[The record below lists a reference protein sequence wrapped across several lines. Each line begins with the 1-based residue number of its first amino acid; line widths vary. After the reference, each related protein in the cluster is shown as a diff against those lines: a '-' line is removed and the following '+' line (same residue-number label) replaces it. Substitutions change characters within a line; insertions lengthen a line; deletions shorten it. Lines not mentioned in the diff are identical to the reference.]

1 MLNKN
6 AVVCENC
13 GEKVEKPPVQKW
25 YGKSITVILFLIF
38 FFPIGLFLMWKYS
51 TWDIS
56 AKVTITVIWGVILI
70 IGILGEEEPNNIET
84 SVQPASS
91 VTASESKN
99 SKPSVEVI
107 EIDYRTLYDEYEENS
122 IAADEK
128 YKGKTLKITGEIDEI
143 SKDIFHKP
151 FITIQLEYLKNIRLN
166 FKNTEEPKLAQLSK
180 GQTITVTGKCKGM
193 TILDVGLEK
202 CELVD

>member
-1 MLNKN
+1 MRKLWRKSR
-6 AVVCENC
+6 
-13 GEKVEKPPVQKW
+13 EKVEKPPVQKW

-84 SVQPASS
+84 SIQSTSS

-128 YKGKTLKITGEIDEI
+128 YKGKTLKITASIDDIGKDILDKPYAETEID
-143 SKDIFHKP
+143 F
-151 FITIQLEYLKNIRLN
+151 LKNVRFY
-166 FKNTEEPKLAQLSK
+166 FKNTEESKLAQLNK
-180 GQTITVTGKCKGM
+180 GDTITVIGKCKGM
-193 TILDVGLEK
+193 LIQDVDLEK